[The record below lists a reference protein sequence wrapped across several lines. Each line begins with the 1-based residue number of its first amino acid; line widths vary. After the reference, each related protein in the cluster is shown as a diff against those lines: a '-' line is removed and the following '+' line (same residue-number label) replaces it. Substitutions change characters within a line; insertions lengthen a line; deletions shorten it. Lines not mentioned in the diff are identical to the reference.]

1 MVESAPPV
9 GLNGESQIS
18 VNNLRALRDSAARVG
33 WRAAVEGASR
43 ALEAT
48 GGVDAASLEL
58 SAAVAASGG
67 ARTEYDEPV
76 DLSGYDRALGLAEG
90 GGADA

>member
-1 MVESAPPV
+1 MESAPPV

-58 SAAVAASGG
+58 SAAAASGG

>member
-1 MVESAPPV
+1 MRTRGRSVCAI
-9 GLNGESQIS
+9 GEKYI
-18 VNNLRALRDSAARVG
+18 DG
-33 WRAAVEGASR
+33 IT
-43 ALEAT
+43 LEAT

>member
-1 MVESAPPV
+1 MVKMV
-9 GLNGESQIS
+9 KNILT
-18 VNNLRALRDSAARVG
+18 LTR
-33 WRAAVEGASR
+33 
-43 ALEAT
+43 
-48 GGVDAASLEL
+48 ASLEL

-76 DLSGYDRALGLAEG
+76 DLSGCDRALGLAEG

>member
-1 MVESAPPV
+1 MVKMV
-9 GLNGESQIS
+9 LFT
-18 VNNLRALRDSAARVG
+18 LAL
-33 WRAAVEGASR
+33 
-43 ALEAT
+43 T
-48 GGVDAASLEL
+48 

>member
-1 MVESAPPV
+1 M
-9 GLNGESQIS
+9 
-18 VNNLRALRDSAARVG
+18 NLRLALT
-33 WRAAVEGASR
+33 
-43 ALEAT
+43 T